1 MAPRG
6 EKSSTLPQQPTKT
19 ESAPKSTRS
28 ATAYL
33 QQGVKMAK
41 GGPGQTWFNLTKKD
55 LDDYVSSQ
63 QESQDKGTR
72 KSLLGRL
79 DGFIR
84 RAVKRT

>member
-41 GGPGQTWFNLTKKD
+41 SGPGQTWLNLTKKD
-55 LDDYVSSQ
+55 VDDYLSSHR
-63 QESQDKGTR
+63 ESQDKGTR
-72 KSLLGRL
+72 KSLLGSL
-79 DGFIR
+79 SGFIR
-84 RAVKRT
+84 RVARRT